1 MGNSSNGLLITGI
14 MLVCILIISAGLFVY
29 NSSQGTI
36 SEAQSSLT
44 TQEVE
49 AFNNQFLPYEGLQ
62 NATGLKALLTKLT
75 ANASNYEENTQK
87 IPGIYIDRM
96 SETGDLKHAEVP
108 VNGNI
113 TEYLNVIRI
122 IRNGIKQ
129 NHKYLVELSYQD
141 NGLIDYVTISYDE
154 NNKVDAMAR

>member
-75 ANASNYEENTQK
+75 ANASNYEENPQK

-96 SETGDLKHAEVP
+96 SEAGDLKHAEVP

>member
-1 MGNSSNGLLITGI
+1 MGNSSNGLLISGI

-36 SEAQSSLT
+36 SEAQSSLS

-62 NATGLKALLTKLT
+62 NATGVKALLTKLT
-75 ANASNYEENTQK
+75 ANASNYDENLEK
-87 IPGIYIDRM
+87 IPGIYIDKM
-96 SETGDLKHAEVP
+96 SEHGDAKHAEIP
-108 VNGNI
+108 SNGNI
-113 TEYLNVIRI
+113 SNYLDVVRI
-122 IRNGIKQ
+122 IRSGIKQ
-129 NHKYLVELSYQD
+129 NHKYFVELSYQE

-154 NNKVDAMAR
+154 NNKIDAMSR